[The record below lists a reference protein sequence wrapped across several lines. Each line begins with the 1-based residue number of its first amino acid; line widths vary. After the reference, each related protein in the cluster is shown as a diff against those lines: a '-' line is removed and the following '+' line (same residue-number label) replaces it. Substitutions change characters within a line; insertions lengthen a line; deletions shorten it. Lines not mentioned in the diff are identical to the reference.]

1 MPDPI
6 LFQGTPI
13 PRPTS
18 SLLNLKSPWRHQ
30 SAKNCLLGPLSST
43 RNSSSRP
50 TTTRENLLKYL
61 TYDSDAAERI
71 VLNDILELG
80 VNMARSAR
88 LKTWRLTTADQMGKI
103 VKLIAAF
110 DEDGEAYEEIEMA
123 VTLAFTKNNKRY
135 YSNGL
140 FAIEAT
146 AVIIEQAELA
156 SLFARIT
163 KED

>member
-1 MPDPI
+1 MPI
-6 LFQGTPI
+6 RFSSRA
-13 PRPTS
+13 PRARSTS
-18 SLLNLKSPWRHQ
+18 SLLDLKSQWRHQ

-88 LKTWRLTTADQMGKI
+88 LKNWRLTTADQMGKT

-123 VTLAFTKNNKRY
+123 VTLAFTKNERRY
-135 YSNGL
+135 YSNGV

-146 AVIIEQAELA
+146 AVIIEQAEIV
-156 SLFARIT
+156 SLLARIEE
-163 KED
+163 KD